1 MTIYFFKTPQQSVIA
16 TQADHTLTQDE
27 VRKLCWLYGNATLIG
42 ADSVDGSFIGPRRE
56 MVTPW
61 STNAVEIT
69 QNMGLGGIFRIEEFF
84 PDGASFDPMLQRKYN
99 GLDQQVF
106 TVDIQPVPIK
116 YVDDLEQY
124 SEQEGLALSPEEIDY
139 LHGLE
144 RHNGRPLTDSEI
156 FGFAQINSEHC
167 RHKIFGGTFIIDGKE
182 MESSLFQMI
191 KRTTQENPN
200 KILSAYK
207 DNVAFAAGPVVE
219 QFAPKDQ
226 STSDWFQVK
235 EIESV
240 ISLKAETH
248 NFPTTVEPFN
258 GAATGTG
265 GEIRDRMGGG
275 TGSWPIA
282 GTAVYMTA
290 YPRLTSERDW
300 ENILPVRDWLY
311 QSPEDILIKAS
322 NGASDFGNKFG
333 QPLIC
338 GSVLTFEH
346 QETVESG
353 SPASTK
359 YAYDKVIMLAGGV
372 GYGTRR
378 DCLKKTPQ
386 PGNKVVVVGGDNY
399 RIGLGGG
406 SVSSVDTGRYTSG
419 IELNAIQ
426 RANPEMQKRAYNL
439 VRALCEEDVNPV
451 VSIHDHGSAG
461 HLNCLSELVEE
472 CGGRIDMTKLPIGDH
487 TLSSKEIIANESQER
502 MGLLINEKH
511 IDHVRRIAERE
522 RAPLYVVGET
532 TGDAHFSF
540 VQGDGV
546 KPFDL
551 DVAQM
556 FGHSPKTIMRDSTV
570 EHHYKAPEAPQ
581 APPSSPEGDTIVSSA
596 SNTAAKTIEAP
607 SGAVGGAS
615 GASGASLLQY
625 LERVLQLEAVACKDW
640 LTNKVD
646 RSVTGKIARQQCQ
659 GELQLPLSD
668 CGVVA
673 LDYRGVKGIATAI
686 GHAPQAGLAS
696 PQAGSVLSVAEA
708 LTNIVWAPLAE
719 GLDSV
724 SLSAN
729 WMWPCRSQDGEDA
742 RLYAAVK
749 ALSDFCCDLHINV
762 PTGKDSL
769 SLSQQYPNGEKI
781 ISPGTVIVSAGGEV
795 SDVKKVVSPVIVN
808 DKRASLYHIDFSFC
822 EQRLGGSAFAQSLNC
837 VGDDVPTVTNPE
849 YFADAFN
856 AIQELIK
863 RGWVMAG
870 HDISAGGLVTCL
882 LEMCFANTKGGLHIN
897 LHDLCADGD
906 IVKTLF
912 AENPGVVIEVSDEHK
927 FKFKEFMED
936 VGIGYAKIGYPVED
950 SREIVI
956 VYPTANSQS
965 STLNSQIT
973 LDIDHLRDV
982 WYKTSYLLDR
992 RQSFNGK
999 ARERYENYKQQPIEM
1014 KFPRGFKGTLAQY
1027 GLNPDR
1033 WKESSTLNSPLEPV
1047 RFPQKELSS
1056 LPKAAIIREKGTNG
1070 EREMAYSLY
1079 LAGFDVKDVTMT
1091 DLVTGRET
1099 LDEVQ
1104 MIVFCGGFSNSD
1116 VLGSAKGWAGAFL
1129 FNPKAKEALDRF
1141 YARKDTLSLGICN
1154 GCQLMVELGLLKAP
1168 EALPTAPEG
1177 ASIVLAAESI
1187 VSPSGDEGGTLGAKM
1202 LRNDSHKFES
1212 NFITLQIPEN
1222 KSVMFGSLS
1231 GSKLGI
1237 WVAHGEGKF
1246 SLPGKESDYNIIAKY
1261 NHHGYPANPNGS
1273 DYDVAGICSADGR
1286 HLAMMPHLERAIF
1299 PWQNGWYPLNRR
1311 SDEVTPWIEAFV
1323 NARKWIEAQS

>member
-1 MTIYFFKTPQQSVIA
+1 MILFFKTPQQSVIA
-16 TQADHTLTQDE
+16 TEVGHQLNSQDID
-27 VRKLCWLYGNATLIG
+27 KLCWLYGGATLCEAEQLEG
-42 ADSVDGSFIGPRRE
+42 RFVGPRRE

-69 QNMGLGGIFRIEEFF
+69 QNMSLSGISRIEEYF
-84 PDGASFDPMLQRKYN
+84 PIEGDDYDPMLQRLYD
-99 GLDQQVF
+99 GLDQDIF
-106 TVDIQPVPIK
+106 TINIQPEPIK
-116 YVDDLEQY
+116 HVENLEEY
-124 SEQEGLALSPEEIDY
+124 NEQEGLALSPEEIEY

-144 RHNGRPLTDSEI
+144 KQNGRPLTDSEI

-182 MESSLFQMI
+182 MESSLFAMI
-191 KRTTQENPN
+191 KKTTQENPN
-200 KILSAYK
+200 AILSAYK
-207 DNVAFAAGPVVE
+207 DNVAFAQGPVVE

-226 STSDWFQVK
+226 STSDWFKVK

-275 TGSWPIA
+275 VGSWPIA

-290 YPRLTSERDW
+290 YPRLAPLPAPPRGGADSLADSKTIEAPSGAVGGAWRDW
-300 ENILPVRDWLY
+300 ENILPVRQWLY
-311 QSPEDILIKAS
+311 QTPQQILTKAS

-346 QETVESG
+346 QEGKE
-353 SPASTK
+353 K

-372 GYGTRR
+372 GYGTKR
-378 DCLKKTPQ
+378 DCLKKEPQ
-386 PGNKVVVVGGDNY
+386 KGNKVVVVGGDNY

-406 SVSSVDTGRYTSG
+406 SVSSVDTGRYSNG
-419 IELNAIQ
+419 IELNAVQ

-472 CGGRIDMTKLPIGDH
+472 CGGEIDMTKLPIGDK

-502 MGLLINEKH
+502 MGLLIDEKH
-511 IDHVRRIAERE
+511 IEHVRKIAERE

-540 VQGDGV
+540 KQGDGV

-556 FGHSPKTIMRDSTV
+556 FGHSPKTIMRDNTV
-570 EHHYKAPEAPQ
+570 ERHYAPVEYDRANKDGIQ
-581 APPSSPEGDTIVSSA
+581 QKLNE
-596 SNTAAKTIEAP
+596 
-607 SGAVGGAS
+607 
-615 GASGASLLQY
+615 Y

-659 GELQLPLSD
+659 GVIQLPLSD

-673 LDYRGVKGIATAI
+673 LDYRGRKGIATAL

-696 PQAGSVLSVAEA
+696 PEAGSVLSVAEA
-708 LTNIVWAPLAE
+708 LTNIVWAPLTE
-719 GLDSV
+719 GLDSI

-729 WMWPCRSQDGEDA
+729 WMWPCRSQEGEDA
-742 RLYAAVK
+742 RLYSAVK
-749 ALSDFCCDLHINV
+749 ALSDFCCELHINV

-795 SDVKKVVSPVIVN
+795 SDVRKVVSPVLN
-808 DKRASLYHIDFSFC
+808 SNKNCSLYHIDFSFDQ
-822 EQRLGGSAFAQSLNC
+822 QRLGGSAFAQSLGK
-837 VGDDVPTVTNPE
+837 VGNDVPTVKNAE

-856 AIQELIK
+856 AVQELIN

-870 HDISAGGLVTCL
+870 HDISAGGLIVTL
-882 LEMCFANTKGGLHIN
+882 LEMCFANTRGGLHIN
-897 LHDLCADGD
+897 LHDLVASTSSERGETD
-906 IVKTLF
+906 IVKALF

-927 FKFKEFMED
+927 FEFREFMEEMG
-936 VGIGYAKIGYPVED
+936 VGYAKIGYPVED
-950 SREIVI
+950 SRTIEV
-956 VYPTANSQS
+956 VYPE
-965 STLNSQIT
+965 STKEHAATRQLT
-973 LDIDHLRDV
+973 FDIDHLRDV
-982 WYKTSYLLDR
+982 WYKTSYLLDCK
-992 RQSFNGK
+992 QSFNGK
-999 ARERYENYKQQPIEM
+999 ALERFKNYKNQPLEM
-1014 KFPRGFKGTLAQY
+1014 KFPRGFTGTFAQY

-1033 WKESSTLNSPLEPV
+1033 WKSEQESMS
-1047 RFPQKELSS
+1047 R
-1056 LPKAAIIREKGTNG
+1056 PKAAIIREKGTNG
-1070 EREMAYSLY
+1070 EREMAYSMY
-1079 LAGFDVKDVTMT
+1079 LAGFDVKDVMMT
-1091 DLVTGRET
+1091 DLISGRET
-1099 LDEVQ
+1099 LDEVNF
-1104 MIVFCGGFSNSD
+1104 IVFCGGFSNSD

-1129 FNPKAKEALDRF
+1129 YNPKAKEALDRF

-1154 GCQLMVELGLLKAP
+1154 GCQLMIELGLI
-1168 EALPTAPEG
+1168 EDRGERR
-1177 ASIVLAAESI
+1177 
-1187 VSPSGDEGGTLGAKM
+1187 DEKERPRM
-1202 LRNDSHKFES
+1202 LHNDSHKFES
-1212 NFITLQIPEN
+1212 EFITVQIPKN

-1231 GSKLGI
+1231 GSKLGL

-1246 SLPGKESDYNIIAKY
+1246 HLPEAEENYHVIAKY

-1273 DYDVAGICSADGR
+1273 DYDVAGLCSADGR
-1286 HLAMMPHLERAIF
+1286 HLCMMPHLERAIF
-1299 PWQNGWYPLNRR
+1299 PWQCAWYPTGRR
-1311 SDEVTPWIEAFV
+1311 QDDVTPWIEAFV
-1323 NARKWIEAQS
+1323 NARKWVENVK